1 MLPGPPHDLVDNQE
15 EFGEIG
21 LLDDVQLRLQ
31 PLRDQRG
38 ERAVAAPDLVLAE
51 AVEDREGGLAL
62 GDGEA
67 READLG
73 EVEVEA
79 ALRRDAGG
87 MFKGVGV
94 PSKPPPEAGFG
105 EQTVLAIGDRKS

>member
-1 MLPGPPHDLVDNQE
+1 MLPGPPHDLVDDQE

-31 PLRDQRG
+31 PPRHQRG
-38 ERAVAAPDLVLAE
+38 ERAVTAPDLVLAE
-51 AVEDREGGLAL
+51 AVEDGEGSLPL
-62 GDGEA
+62 GDGET

-79 ALRRDAGG
+79 ALRRDARG
-87 MFKGVGV
+87 MVEGAGEVRT
-94 PSKPPPEAGFG
+94 PSPQTGFG
-105 EQTVLAIGDRKS
+105 EQAGRANGQ